1 MEGTVI
7 CASRAEGLVA
17 RAGSAPRAA
26 ASGRGGMAR
35 GNAGP
40 AALPLGGVLAAAVF
54 GLVTGAFAA
63 GFALADGAAFLVAGC
78 AAFTGAFLAAVLTA
92 AFFAGALATF

>member
-17 RAGSAPRAA
+17 RAGSAVNVA

-35 GNAGP
+35 GSAWEALVGTLDAP
-40 AALPLGGVLAAAVF
+40 AFVLATAVLAIGLPLPA
-54 GLVTGAFAA
+54 
-63 GFALADGAAFLVAGC
+63 GAAFF
-78 AAFTGAFLAAVLTA
+78 AAEDLTGTLALEAGAFLAGILAAVLA
-92 AFFAGALATF
+92 IG